1 MSRKS
6 VQRFC
11 DNDMRQNK
19 DLERRSESERSR
31 RALERCRRGWP
42 ASGGALSDPAGMRA
56 DQPPHCTADRSA
68 RNEP

>member
-31 RALERCRRGWP
+31 RALERSRRSLP

-56 DQPPHCTADRSA
+56 DQPRRCTADRSA
-68 RNEP
+68 HNEP

>member
-19 DLERRSESERSR
+19 GLKRRSESERSR
-31 RALERCRRGWP
+31 HALGFRCLLITLFDEP
-42 ASGGALSDPAGMRA
+42 ANSSSR
-56 DQPPHCTADRSA
+56 CVSCSETS
-68 RNEP
+68 